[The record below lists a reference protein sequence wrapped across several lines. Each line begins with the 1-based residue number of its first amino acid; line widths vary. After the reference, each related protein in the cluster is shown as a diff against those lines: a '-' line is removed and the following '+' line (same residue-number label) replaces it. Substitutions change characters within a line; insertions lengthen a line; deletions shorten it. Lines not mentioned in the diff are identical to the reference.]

1 MSNRRMSAMSD
12 LPESR
17 RTAAG
22 RGSRARIVLWIVLA
36 LVLLLIVAVAW
47 VGVRGLLAKQHLE
60 QSVAL
65 VSTLRSQIT
74 DGDTS
79 AAQRTAKQLEDHASS
94 ARSLTSD
101 PIWSAAQIT
110 PFFGSNLRAV
120 REVAVVVD
128 EVATGAVRP
137 VTEVIGDLNQDAL
150 TPKGGRIELQPLV
163 DAQPSVARATKT
175 LAKASGEAKAIDT
188 SATLSPVT
196 SAVNQL
202 RNALGSV
209 AKQADAAN
217 KVVQLA
223 PAMLGHDG
231 DRDYV
236 LLFQNNAELRAGGG
250 IPGAV
255 ALLQARDG
263 AIALADQAAGSSFG
277 PYDKPVLPLS
287 AATTSLY
294 GDITGRYMQ
303 DVNLTPRFDV
313 TGALAREMWKQKFG
327 QEVDGVLAIDPVTLG
342 YILRATGPV
351 QLPTGDTLTSENAT
365 KLLLSDVY
373 AKYPDPAVQD
383 AFFASAASAVFE
395 KVSSGG
401 FDSKK
406 FIAALTDGTR
416 DGRLRLWSADKAEQV
431 QIAGTAVAGDLPTA
445 SMQTR
450 EFGVYLNDGTASKM
464 DYYLD
469 KKVSVGSSVCRKDG
483 RPTSVVEVTLKNTAP
498 ADAATSL
505 PAYVTG
511 GGALGT
517 EPGKIKTLMAVYA
530 PPNAIY
536 LGASQ
541 DGKGAALQTAMD
553 GEHPVAQIQTLLAP
567 GQSTTF
573 RVAFLG
579 EAKFAKAGVQAES
592 TPGVRQTKVEPLQ
605 FDCTE
610 PVPVG

>member
-1 MSNRRMSAMSD
+1 MSD

-17 RTAAG
+17 RTAVR
-22 RGSRARIVLWIVLA
+22 RGTRARIALWIVLV
-36 LVLLLIVAVAW
+36 LVLLLIFAVAW
-47 VGVRGLLAKQHLE
+47 LGARGFLAKRHLE

-65 VSTLRSQIT
+65 VSTLRSEIT
-74 DGDTS
+74 NGNTS
-79 AAQRTAKQLEDHASS
+79 AVEQTVERLEDHASA

-101 PIWSAAQIT
+101 PIWGLAQHT

-128 EVATGAVRP
+128 DVAAGAVRP
-137 VTEVIGDLNQDAL
+137 VSEVLGKLNGDAFVPEN
-150 TPKGGRIELQPLV
+150 GRIDLQPLV
-163 DAQPSVARATKT
+163 DAQPAVARVTKT
-175 LAKASGEAKAIDT
+175 LVKAGGEADAIDT

-202 RNALGSV
+202 RNALGTV
-209 AKQADAAN
+209 TRQAATAN
-217 KVVQLA
+217 TVVQLA
-223 PAMLGHDG
+223 PGMLGHDG
-231 DRDYV
+231 DRAYV

-255 ALLQARDG
+255 ALLQVKDG
-263 AIALADQAAGSSFG
+263 AISLGDQAAGASFG
-277 PYDKPVLPLS
+277 PYHKPVLPLS
-287 AATTSLY
+287 AQTTSLY

-303 DVNLTPRFDV
+303 DVNLTPRFNV

-327 QEVDGVLAIDPVTLG
+327 QQVDGVLAIDPVTLG

-351 QLPTGDTLTSENAT
+351 QLPTGDTLTSGNAA

-373 AKYPDPAVQD
+373 AKYPDTTVQD

-401 FDSKK
+401 FDTKK
-406 FIAALTDGTR
+406 FIAALSDGTKE
-416 DGRLRLWSADKAEQV
+416 GRLRLWSANQAEQK
-431 QIAGTAVAGDLPTA
+431 QIARTAVAGGLPTA
-445 SMQTR
+445 SAQTR
-450 EFGVYLNDGTASKM
+450 EFGVYLNDGTAAKM

-483 RPTSVVEVTLKNTAP
+483 RPTSVVEVTLKNAAP
-498 ADAATSL
+498 VDAAMSL
-505 PAYVTG
+505 PRYVTG
-511 GGALGT
+511 GGDFGT

-530 PPNAIY
+530 PPGAIY

-541 DGKGAALQTAMD
+541 DGKGAALRTAMD
-553 GEHPVAQIQTLLAP
+553 GEHPVAQIETLLAP

-592 TPGVRQTKVEPLQ
+592 TPGVRQTKVEPLR
-605 FDCTE
+605 FDCGE

>member
-1 MSNRRMSAMSD
+1 MSD

-17 RTAAG
+17 RTAVR
-22 RGSRARIVLWIVLA
+22 RGSRARVVLWVVLA
-36 LVLLLIVAVAW
+36 LVLLLIFAVAW
-47 VGVRGLLAKQHLE
+47 VGARGLLAKRHLE

-65 VSTLRSQIT
+65 VSTIRSEIT
-74 DGDTS
+74 DGDTA
-79 AAQRTAKQLEDHASS
+79 AAQKTAKQLDDHASS
-94 ARSLTSD
+94 ARSLTGD
-101 PIWSAAQIT
+101 PIWGAAQYT
-110 PFFGSNLRAV
+110 PFFGTNLRAV

-128 EVATGAVRP
+128 DVATGAVRP
-137 VTEVIGDLNQDAL
+137 VAGVIGDLNQEAF
-150 TPKGGRIELQPLV
+150 TPKNGRIDLQPLV
-163 DAQPSVARATKT
+163 DAQPAVARATKT
-175 LAKASGEAKAIDT
+175 LSNATTAADRIDT
-188 SATLSPVT
+188 SGTLSPVT

-202 RNALGSV
+202 RNALGTVSQ
-209 AKQADAAN
+209 QAITAN

-231 DRDYV
+231 DRNYV

-255 ALLQARDG
+255 ALLQVKDG
-263 AIALADQAAGSSFG
+263 AISLGNQAAGSSFG

-287 AATTSLY
+287 KDTTSLY

-327 QEVDGVLAIDPVTLG
+327 QQVDGVLAIDPVTLG

-351 QLPTGDTLTSENAT
+351 QLPTGDTLTSDNAA

-395 KVSSGG
+395 KVSTGG
-401 FDSKK
+401 FDTKK
-406 FIAALTDGTR
+406 FIAALTDGTK
-416 DGRLRLWSADKAEQV
+416 DGRLRLWSADKAEQG
-431 QIAGTAVAGDLPTA
+431 QITGTAVAGDLPSA
-445 SMQTR
+445 SAQTR
-450 EFGVYLNDGTASKM
+450 EFGVYLNDGTGSKM

-483 RPTSVVEVTLKNTAP
+483 RSTSVVEVTLKNTAP

-505 PAYVTG
+505 PEYVTG
-511 GGALGT
+511 GGDFGT
-517 EPGKIKTLMAVYA
+517 EPGKIKTLVAVYA
-530 PPNAIY
+530 PANAIY

-553 GEHPVAQIQTLLAP
+553 GDHPVAQLRTLLAP
-567 GQSTTF
+567 GESTTF

-579 EAKFAKAGVQAES
+579 DAKFAKAGVQAES
-592 TPGVRQTKVEPLQ
+592 TPGVRQSKAAPLQ
-605 FDCTE
+605 FNCGE
-610 PVPVG
+610 PIPAG

>member
-1 MSNRRMSAMSD
+1 V
-12 LPESR
+12 L
-17 RTAAG
+17 
-22 RGSRARIVLWIVLA
+22 IVF
-36 LVLLLIVAVAW
+36 LLIVLLIAAIAW
-47 VGVRGLLAKQHLE
+47 VGVRGLLAKRHLE
-60 QSVAL
+60 QSADL
-65 VSTLRSQIT
+65 VGNLRSELA
-74 DGDTS
+74 GGRS
-79 AAQRTAKQLEDHASS
+79 AEAQRTAEELEAHAAS
-94 ARSLTSD
+94 ARSLTAD
-101 PIWSAAQIT
+101 PIWSAAEHT

-128 EVATGAVRP
+128 DVATGAVRP
-137 VTEVIGDLNQDAL
+137 ITGAIGNLNQDAF
-150 TPKGGRIELQPLV
+150 TPKDGRIDLQPLV

-175 LAKASGEAKAIDT
+175 LRQASVKADAIDT

-202 RNALGSV
+202 RNALGTV
-209 AKQADAAN
+209 MQQAATAN

-231 DRDYV
+231 DRSYV

-255 ALLQARDG
+255 ALLQVKDG
-263 AIALADQAAGSSFG
+263 AISLGNQAAGSSFG
-277 PYDKPVLPLS
+277 PYDEPVLPLS

-327 QEVDGVLAIDPVTLG
+327 QQVDGVLAIDPVTLG

-351 QLPTGDTLTSENAT
+351 QLPTGDTLTSDNAA

-401 FDSKK
+401 FDTKA
-406 FIAALTDGTR
+406 FIGALTDGTK
-416 DGRLRLWSADKAEQV
+416 DGRLRLWSADKAEQK
-431 QIAGTAVAGDLPTA
+431 QIAGTAVAGTLPTA
-445 SMQTR
+445 SAKTR

-483 RPTSVVEVTLKNTAP
+483 RPTSVIEVTLKNTAP

-505 PAYVTG
+505 PRYVTG
-511 GGALGT
+511 GGAFGT

-553 GEHPVAQIQTLLAP
+553 GDHPVAQIQTLLAP
-567 GQSTTF
+567 GESTTF

-579 EAKFAKAGVQAES
+579 EAKFAKAGVQAAS
-592 TPGVRQTKVEPLQ
+592 TPGVRQSKVEPLRV
-605 FDCTE
+605 DCAE

>member
-1 MSNRRMSAMSD
+1 MSD

-17 RTAAG
+17 RAAVR
-22 RGSRARIVLWIVLA
+22 RGSRARVVLWIVLA
-36 LVLLLIVAVAW
+36 LVLLLIFAVAW
-47 VGVRGLLAKQHLE
+47 VGARGLLAKRHLE

-79 AAQRTAKQLEDHASS
+79 AAQRTAKQLEDNASS
-94 ARSLTSD
+94 ARSLTGD
-101 PIWSAAQIT
+101 PIWTVAQFT

-128 EVATGAVRP
+128 DVATGAVRP
-137 VTEVIGDLNQDAL
+137 VAGVIGDLDQDAF
-150 TPKGGRIELQPLV
+150 TPTDGRIDLQPLV

-175 LAKASGEAKAIDT
+175 LAMASDEADDIDT

-196 SAVNQL
+196 SAVDQL
-202 RNALGSV
+202 RNALGTV
-209 AKQADAAN
+209 TQQATTAN

-255 ALLQARDG
+255 ALLRVKDG
-263 AIALADQAAGSSFG
+263 AISLSNQAAGSSFG
-277 PYDKPVLPLS
+277 PYDEPVLPLS

-327 QEVDGVLAIDPVTLG
+327 QQVDGVLAIDPVTLG

-351 QLPTGDTLTSENAT
+351 QLPTGDTLTSDNAA

-401 FDSKK
+401 FDTKA
-406 FIAALTDGTR
+406 FIAALTDGTK
-416 DGRLRLWSADKAEQV
+416 DGRLRLWSADEAEQK
-431 QIAGTAVAGDLPTA
+431 QITGTAVAGDLPTA
-445 SMQTR
+445 SAQTR
-450 EFGVYLNDGTASKM
+450 EFAVYLNDGTGSKM

-505 PAYVTG
+505 PRYVTG
-511 GGALGT
+511 GGDFGT
-517 EPGKIKTLMAVYA
+517 EPGKIKTLVAVYA
-530 PPNAIY
+530 PKNGIY

-541 DGKGAALQTAMD
+541 DGKGAALQTVKD

-567 GQSTTF
+567 GESTTF

-605 FDCTE
+605 FDCAE

>member
-1 MSNRRMSAMSD
+1 MSD

-17 RTAAG
+17 RTAVR
-22 RGSRARIVLWIVLA
+22 RGSRARVVLWIVLA
-36 LVLLLIVAVAW
+36 LVLLLIFAVAW
-47 VGVRGLLAKQHLE
+47 VGARGLLAKRHLE

-65 VSTLRSQIT
+65 VSTIRSEIT
-74 DGDTS
+74 DGDTA
-79 AAQRTAKQLEDHASS
+79 AAQKTAKQLDDHASS
-94 ARSLTSD
+94 ARSLTGD
-101 PIWSAAQIT
+101 PIWGAAQYA
-110 PFFGSNLRAV
+110 PFFGTNLRAV

-128 EVATGAVRP
+128 DVASGAVRP
-137 VTEVIGDLNQDAL
+137 VAGVVGDLNQEAF
-150 TPKGGRIELQPLV
+150 TPKNGRIDLQPLV
-163 DAQPSVARATKT
+163 DAQPAVARATKT
-175 LAKASGEAKAIDT
+175 LSSATTAADRIDT
-188 SATLSPVT
+188 SGTLSPVT

-202 RNALGSV
+202 RNALGTVSQ
-209 AKQADAAN
+209 QAITAN

-231 DRDYV
+231 DRNYV

-255 ALLQARDG
+255 ALLQVKDG
-263 AIALADQAAGSSFG
+263 AISLGNQAAGSSFG

-287 AATTSLY
+287 KDTTSLY

-327 QEVDGVLAIDPVTLG
+327 QQVDGVLAIDPVTLG

-351 QLPTGDTLTSENAT
+351 QLPTGDTLTSDNAA

-395 KVSSGG
+395 KVSTGG
-401 FDSKK
+401 FDTKK
-406 FIAALTDGTR
+406 FIAALTDGTK
-416 DGRLRLWSADKAEQV
+416 DGRLRLWSADKAEQG
-431 QIAGTAVAGDLPTA
+431 QITGTAVAGDLPSA
-445 SMQTR
+445 SAQTR
-450 EFGVYLNDGTASKM
+450 EFGVYLNDGTAAKM

-505 PAYVTG
+505 PEYVTG
-511 GGALGT
+511 GGAFGT
-517 EPGKIKTLMAVYA
+517 EPGTIKTLVAVYA
-530 PPNAIY
+530 PANAIY

-553 GEHPVAQIQTLLAP
+553 GDHPVAQLRTLLAP
-567 GQSTTF
+567 GESTTF

-579 EAKFAKAGVQAES
+579 DAKFAKAGVQAES
-592 TPGVRQTKVEPLQ
+592 TPGVRQSKAAPLQ
-605 FDCTE
+605 FDCGE
-610 PVPVG
+610 PIPAG

>member
-1 MSNRRMSAMSD
+1 MSD

-17 RTAAG
+17 RAAVR
-22 RGSRARIVLWIVLA
+22 RGSRARIVLWTVLA

-47 VGVRGLLAKQHLE
+47 VGVRGLLAKRHLE
-60 QSVAL
+60 QSVTL
-65 VSTLRSQIT
+65 VTTLRLQIT
-74 DGDTS
+74 DGDTA
-79 AAQRTAKQLEDHASS
+79 AAQHTAEQFEDHASS

-101 PIWSAAQIT
+101 PVWSAAQFT

-128 EVATGAVRP
+128 DVATGAVRP
-137 VTEVIGDLNQDAL
+137 ITGVIGDLNQDAL
-150 TPKGGRIELQPLV
+150 TPKDGRIDLQPLV

-175 LAKASGEAKAIDT
+175 LAKASGEADAIDT

-202 RNALGSV
+202 RNALGTV
-209 AKQADAAN
+209 TQQASTAN

-223 PAMLGHDG
+223 PAMLGNDG

-255 ALLQARDG
+255 ALLQVKDG
-263 AIALADQAAGSSFG
+263 AISLGNQAAGSSFG
-277 PYDKPVLPLS
+277 PYDEPVLPLS

-327 QEVDGVLAIDPVTLG
+327 QQVDGVLAIDPVTLG
-342 YILRATGPV
+342 NILRATGPV
-351 QLPTGDTLTSENAT
+351 QLPTGDTLTSDNAA

-401 FDSKK
+401 FDTKA
-406 FIAALTDGTR
+406 FIGALTDGTK
-416 DGRLRLWSADKAEQV
+416 DGRLRLWSADKAEQK
-431 QIAGTAVAGDLPTA
+431 QIVGTAVAGTLPTA
-445 SMQTR
+445 SSETR

-469 KKVSVGSSVCRKDG
+469 KKISVGSSVCRKDG

-505 PAYVTG
+505 PRYVTG

-517 EPGKIKTLMAVYA
+517 EPGKIKTLLAVYA

-567 GQSTTF
+567 GESTTF

-592 TPGVRQTKVEPLQ
+592 TPGVRQTKVEPLR
-605 FDCTE
+605 FDCAE

>member
-1 MSNRRMSAMSD
+1 MSD

-17 RTAAG
+17 RTAAR

-36 LVLLLIVAVAW
+36 LVLLLIFAVAW
-47 VGVRGLLAKQHLE
+47 VGARGFLAKRHLE

-65 VSTLRSQIT
+65 VSTLRTQLT
-74 DGDTS
+74 DVDT
-79 AAQRTAKQLEDHASS
+79 AAARKTAEQLEDHASS
-94 ARSLTSD
+94 ARSLTGD
-101 PIWSAAQIT
+101 PIWGAAQYT
-110 PFFGSNLRAV
+110 PFFGTNLRAV
-120 REVAVVVD
+120 RDVAAVVD
-128 EVATGAVRP
+128 DVATGAVRP
-137 VTEVIGDLNQDAL
+137 VAGVVGDLNQDAF
-150 TPKGGRIELQPLV
+150 TPKNGRIDLQPLV
-163 DAQPSVARATKT
+163 DAQPAVARATKT
-175 LAKASGEAKAIDT
+175 LSNATVAADAIDT
-188 SATLSPVT
+188 TSTLSPVT

-202 RNALGSV
+202 RNALGTVSQ
-209 AKQADAAN
+209 QAGTAN

-231 DRDYV
+231 DRKYV

-255 ALLQARDG
+255 ALLQVKDG
-263 AIALADQAAGSSFG
+263 AISLGNQAAGSSFG
-277 PYDKPVLPLS
+277 PYEKTVLPLS
-287 AATTSLY
+287 ADTTSLY

-327 QEVDGVLAIDPVTLG
+327 QQVDGVLAIDPVTLG

-351 QLPTGDTLTSENAT
+351 QLPTGDTLTSDNAA

-373 AKYPDPAVQD
+373 AKYPDPTVQD
-383 AFFASAASAVFE
+383 AFFAAAASAVFE
-395 KVSSGG
+395 KVSTGG
-401 FDSKK
+401 FDTKK
-406 FIAALTDGTR
+406 FITALTDGTK
-416 DGRLRLWSADKAEQV
+416 DNRLRLWSADKAEQKE
-431 QIAGTAVAGDLPTA
+431 ITGTAVAGDLPTA
-445 SMQTR
+445 SARTR

-505 PAYVTG
+505 PRYVTG

-517 EPGKIKTLMAVYA
+517 EPGKIKTLVAVYA
-530 PPNAIY
+530 PADAIY

-541 DGKGAALQTAMD
+541 DGRGTALQTATD
-553 GEHPVAQIQTLLAP
+553 GAHPVAQLRTLLAP
-567 GQSTTF
+567 GESTTF

-579 EAKFAKAGVQAES
+579 DARFARAGVQVES
-592 TPGVRQTKVEPLQ
+592 TPGVRQSKAAPLR
-605 FDCTE
+605 FDCGE